1 MVGNRVVTLPH
12 LASGELLIT
21 DFGCIALARSLLLL
35 VGFAEQSL
43 LAMLLCLLASMVGEV
58 LGNTR
63 MLVTSSGPY
72 RNVLVDEAEEERWC
86 FGTSC
91 SYCSHCSIVLIWTR
105 ALLDS
110 TYHKAV
116 RLSRLKYLLTCRL
129 ALTAIGEPLGSVL
142 QITIVT
148 IIIASIITL
157 LIKTILMII
166 TTNSNVMIKSNDTEN
181 GDRDI
186 IQN

>member
-72 RNVLVDEAEEERWC
+72 RNVLVDEAEEER
-86 FGTSC
+86 
-91 SYCSHCSIVLIWTR
+91 
-105 ALLDS
+105 
-110 TYHKAV
+110 
-116 RLSRLKYLLTCRL
+116 
-129 ALTAIGEPLGSVL
+129 
-142 QITIVT
+142 
-148 IIIASIITL
+148 
-157 LIKTILMII
+157 
-166 TTNSNVMIKSNDTEN
+166 
-181 GDRDI
+181 
-186 IQN
+186 